1 MSVSDAL
8 RACDGCL
15 VTREEHIRLHAVEE
29 AYGWERYAKADI
41 SVIDLL
47 SGDAIPK
54 DRLLNI
60 SLPFKNAFREARFV
74 GDGEEEIELMKSNE

>member
-8 RACDGCL
+8 RACEACV
-15 VTREEHIRLHAVEE
+15 VTKEEHSRLHAVEE

-47 SGDAIPK
+47 SGEAIPK
-54 DRLLNI
+54 SRLLKM
-60 SLPFKNAFREARFV
+60 SLPFKKAFREARFV
-74 GDGEEEIELMKSNE
+74 GDGQEELESMRING